1 MARKPFV
8 SISVALQTLRANPL
22 HTLLSTLG
30 IIIGVA
36 ALVAILSL
44 GDGMEAFFR
53 RQIERTT
60 DLQSIMVSSRT
71 TERIDG
77 VTVRRTSY
85 PKLTVA
91 DAERLGKQLAD
102 QAMVALFTRRAAQI
116 RVPDDTV
123 RSGAYLRAV
132 TPNAL
137 EMSTDNL
144 RAGRFI
150 NTADV
155 EQKQA
160 VIVLSEPLAR
170 RLFGDETE
178 AVWMGRSVLVDG
190 KPAEMVGLLAA
201 TEEEGPP
208 FAYVPLGALAG
219 EASQRTPPTLV
230 VKAHRVEEVPLV
242 KQHIQTWLTE
252 HYDPDSFFIQTNEA
266 RVEQAR
272 RGILMFKLVM
282 GLITGISVVV
292 GGIGVMNVLLMSI
305 TERTREIG
313 IRKATG
319 ARRGDI
325 VVQFLAE
332 AVAISCFGCFVGLAL
347 GMVTILAATPIIR
360 HITEAPFYA
369 AFNWSTVVIVL
380 VVALLIGIIFG
391 TYPAWRASRL
401 APVDAIRHE

>member
-1 MARKPFV
+1 MPRKPFV

-44 GDGMEAFFR
+44 GDGMEAFVR
-53 RQIERTT
+53 KQIERTT

-91 DAERLGKQLAD
+91 DAERLGKQLAN
-102 QAMVALFTRRAAQI
+102 QALVALFTRRSAQI

-137 EMSTDNL
+137 KMSTDNL
-144 RAGRFI
+144 RTGRFI
-150 NTADV
+150 NTIDV

-178 AVWMGRSVLVDG
+178 LMGRSVLVDG

-208 FAYVPLGALAG
+208 LAYVPLGALAG
-219 EASQRTPPTLV
+219 EGPQPPTLV

-242 KQHIQTWLTE
+242 KERIQAWLTE
-252 HYDPDSFFIQTNEA
+252 HYPDDPDSFSIQTN
-266 RVEQAR
+266 
-272 RGILMFKLVM
+272 
-282 GLITGISVVV
+282 TISQ
-292 GGIGVMNVLLMSI
+292 N
-305 TERTREIG
+305 
-313 IRKATG
+313 
-319 ARRGDI
+319 GD
-325 VVQFLAE
+325 
-332 AVAISCFGCFVGLAL
+332 
-347 GMVTILAATPIIR
+347 
-360 HITEAPFYA
+360 Y
-369 AFNWSTVVIVL
+369 
-380 VVALLIGIIFG
+380 
-391 TYPAWRASRL
+391 SR
-401 APVDAIRHE
+401 